1 MGLIYLMELTT
12 EELKEMRV
20 ATMYYMQHHI
30 SIKNPRYKEYEVI
43 LQKLS
48 KSICEFNDHNN

>member
-1 MGLIYLMELTT
+1 MELTT

-20 ATMYYMQHHI
+20 AAMYYMQHHI

-48 KSICEFNDHNN
+48 KSIREFNDHNN